1 MQNQEQAVVFDEE
14 RAGTYDERFA
24 KLAPL
29 RDTLHL
35 LTRLILADLP
45 VNARILLYST
55 ILCLSPFPIQIIR
68 LRRAATLLLEYLGLG
83 NF

>member
-14 RAGTYDERFA
+14 RAATYDERFA

-35 LTRLILADLP
+35 LTRSMRGFFVSVLVLAW
-45 VNARILLYST
+45 S
-55 ILCLSPFPIQIIR
+55 
-68 LRRAATLLLEYLGLG
+68 
-83 NF
+83 